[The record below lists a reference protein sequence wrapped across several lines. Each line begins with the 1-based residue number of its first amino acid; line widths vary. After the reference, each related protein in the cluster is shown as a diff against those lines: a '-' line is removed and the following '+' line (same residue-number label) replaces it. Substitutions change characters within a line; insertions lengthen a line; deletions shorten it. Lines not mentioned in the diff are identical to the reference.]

1 MRAGPGF
8 ECQLFRASRAWG
20 VRARPRE
27 GAESRDSGNTGS
39 ERRVLQL
46 RLGPRDVPSLSVDLG
61 GGERRR
67 SAQVCW
73 RRFHPIVFSYQT
85 KGTFLL
91 KCFVCGA
98 ASKEHRVIEGGEKK

>member
-27 GAESRDSGNTGS
+27 GAQSRDSGHTVS

-46 RLGPRDVPSLSVDLG
+46 RLGPSDIPSPSGDLG
-61 GGERRR
+61 GGVGSVAHLRCVG
-67 SAQVCW
+67 AVFILPH
-73 RRFHPIVFSYQT
+73 FHTRQKVHFFLNASLVVQ
-85 KGTFLL
+85 LL
-91 KCFVCGA
+91 KSIV
-98 ASKEHRVIEGGEKK
+98 

>member
-61 GGERRR
+61 GVRGV
-67 SAQVCW
+67 AQLRCVGAVFILSY
-73 RRFHPIVFSYQT
+73 FHTRQKVHFFLNASFVVQLPKSIV
-85 KGTFLL
+85 
-91 KCFVCGA
+91 
-98 ASKEHRVIEGGEKK
+98 